1 MVTVLLIGK
10 DLLLRHGLRIYLERA
25 ADIRIVGEASHAGEA
40 LVLAQTLHPTV
51 VLFDLFAS
59 PTDII
64 TTTAALHAAVP
75 RSSIILLS
83 LHEDALIQ
91 LQALSAGA
99 TMVIGKQ
106 GEVRGLL
113 TAIRWAATQQS
124 ARLRMTTQEVRP

>member
-10 DLLLRHGLRIYLERA
+10 DLLLRQGLRIYLERA
-25 ADIRIVGEASHAGEA
+25 ADIRIVGEASHVGEA
-40 LVLAQTLHPTV
+40 LMLAQALHPSV

-59 PTDII
+59 STDIV

-75 RSSIILLS
+75 RSSIVLLS

-91 LQALSAGA
+91 FQALSAGA

-106 GEVRGLL
+106 GEVGGLL
-113 TAIRWAATQQS
+113 AAIRWAATQQLV
-124 ARLRMTTQEVRP
+124 RLRMITREGRP